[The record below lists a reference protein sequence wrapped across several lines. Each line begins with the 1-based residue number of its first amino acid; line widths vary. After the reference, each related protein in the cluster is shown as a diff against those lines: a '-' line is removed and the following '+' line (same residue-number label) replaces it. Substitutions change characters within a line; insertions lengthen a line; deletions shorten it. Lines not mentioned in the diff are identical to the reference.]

1 MPSVRFIEPSFTRE
15 NPSTNGLIDVV
26 AVLEKRGWSVEVF
39 SNSLEPDLADK
50 VVHRKAPRFSL
61 PFGLA
66 PWIYFVYYHW
76 SGLMDLLKNR
86 CRPDITVSTGYMYLP
101 ADFATVHFSH
111 FNYFKEAWSRGR
123 NTPGAV
129 PNMILEAQGVLS
141 ELIFLWNPWKTRLLV
156 VSESVA
162 DDMRRFAAPWKT
174 IVLLPNEAI
183 TDRFYPAFREQ
194 NRQQARKFHGFHEDE
209 SVLLFASAGHHFRK
223 GFFHAVEV
231 IARLRA
237 KGLPVRFL
245 VVGGREATLRRLRRK
260 LGRLHPAFE
269 EWIRFAGSVE
279 NPEFHFSAADA
290 LFFPSLSEA
299 FSLVEIE
306 AAALG
311 LPLYLTAHHGS
322 EMILRDGENGRL
334 LPWDIEGMVE
344 LMESQIRNGEMRF
357 TSGCTGRALSKAAYS
372 REWLSQLGDDQDFHP
387 PAEQPAKPR
396 LMLIGHTYILAVNR
410 EKAVHLAKHF
420 DVRVCTCSTENWK
433 VLGQNVVDT
442 NPPEHET
449 AYELKRLVHW
459 PSTQNYTRLFL
470 RGLQDEIRSF
480 RPDIVLVENEPWAWM
495 RWQARWA
502 TWRAAPK
509 ARFAEFT
516 WENVERPG
524 LAGILLRQLYRAAA
538 ATGDFLIC
546 GNKAAHALCLTAGY
560 NEEKSMIGPQLGF
573 NPADHPAAS
582 ATEKAAWRE
591 ELGWPTTAK
600 VLGFCGRL
608 VEEKG
613 LFELVE
619 AARSLLEKYPELRV
633 ALVGEGP
640 LRKPLEALDPESSW
654 LKILP
659 AVRHE
664 AIPAFLNKLDVFVLP
679 SKPLKSPDGQVWEE
693 QFGHVLIEAMACG
706 VLTLG
711 SDSGAI
717 PEVLN
722 DPSVTFPH
730 GSTSALAKI
739 IDYWLGDEARRKA
752 KADEQREICAKR
764 WTHAAVAETYAT
776 FLNPAAS
783 NPARFSPVPPI

>member
-1 MPSVRFIEPSFTRE
+1 MPSVRFIEPTFTRQ
-15 NPSTNGLIDVV
+15 NPSTNGLVDVV
-26 AVLEKRGWSVEVF
+26 SGLVERGWTVEVF
-39 SNSLEPDLADK
+39 SHSLEPELAGK
-50 VVHRKAPRFSL
+50 VFHRKAPRFSL

-66 PWIYFVYYHW
+66 AWIYFLYYHW
-76 SGLMDLLKNR
+76 QSLTEYFRGR
-86 CRPDITVSTGYMYLP
+86 SRADIIVSTGYMYLP

-111 FNYFKEAWSRGR
+111 FNYVKEAWLRGR
-123 NTPGAV
+123 KTPGIV
-129 PNMILEAQGVLS
+129 QNLILETLGILS
-141 ELIFLWNPWKTRLLV
+141 ELIFLWNPWKTSLLV
-156 VSESVA
+156 VSEAVA

-183 TDRFYPAFREQ
+183 TDRFFPAFREQ
-194 NRQQARKFHGFHEDE
+194 NREQARRFHGFHADE

-223 GFFHAVEV
+223 GFLHAVEV

-237 KGLPVRFL
+237 TGLPVRFL
-245 VVGGREATLRRLRRK
+245 VVGGREATLKRLRRQ
-260 LGRLHPAFE
+260 LGRLHPDFE
-269 EWIRFAGSVE
+269 EWIRFSGSVK

-334 LPWDIEGMVE
+334 LPWDIAGMVE
-344 LMESQIRNGEMRF
+344 MMESELRNGKVRF
-357 TSGCTGRALSKAAYS
+357 TSGCTGRALSKEAYS
-372 REWLSQLGDDQDFHP
+372 QEWLHLLENSQESSKPQL
-387 PAEQPAKPR
+387 PAKPR
-396 LMLIGHTYILAVNR
+396 LMLIGHTYMIAVNR
-410 EKAVHLAKHF
+410 EKAVHLANHF
-420 DVRVCTCSTENWK
+420 KVMVCTPDTEGWK
-433 VLGQNVVDT
+433 VLGQDVIDT
-442 NPPEHET
+442 NPPVHEA
-449 AYELKRLVHW
+449 AYELRRLKRW
-459 PSTQNYTRLFL
+459 PRTQNYTRLLL

-480 RPDIVLVENEPWAWM
+480 QPDIVLVENEPWAWM
-495 RWQARWA
+495 RWQARWV
-502 TWRAAPK
+502 TWRAAPR

-524 LAGILLRQLYRAAA
+524 FTGVLLRQLYRAAA
-538 ATGDFLIC
+538 ATGDLLIC
-546 GNKAAHALCLTAGY
+546 GNQAAQKLCVSAGFKK
-560 NEEKSMIGPQLGF
+560 EKSIVGPQLGF
-573 NPADHPAAS
+573 NPTDHPAAS
-582 ATEKAAWRE
+582 VAEKAAWRE
-591 ELGWPTTAK
+591 NFGWPTTAK

-613 LFELVE
+613 LFEFVE
-619 AARSLLEKYPELRV
+619 AAQSLQAKYPDLRV

-640 LRKPLEALDPESSW
+640 LRKPLEALDPETCW

-717 PEVLN
+717 PEVLD

-730 GSTSALAKI
+730 SSKSDLASI
-739 IDYWLGDEARRKA
+739 IDRWLGDDKRREA
-752 KADEQREICAKR
+752 KANEQREICAKC
-764 WTHAAVAETYAT
+764 WTHAAVAETYSA
-776 FLNPAAS
+776 FLNSA
-783 NPARFSPVPPI
+783 